1 MTFFIILETVYNVEA
16 CIFILDTVQNFVIQ
30 NINYNDNNK

>member
-16 CIFILDTVQNFVIQ
+16 FIFIVDTVQNFVIQ